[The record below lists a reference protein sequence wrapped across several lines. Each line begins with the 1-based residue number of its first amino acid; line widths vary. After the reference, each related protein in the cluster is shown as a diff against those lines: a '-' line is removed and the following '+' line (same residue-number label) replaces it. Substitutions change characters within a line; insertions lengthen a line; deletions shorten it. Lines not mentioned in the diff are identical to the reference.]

1 MYPKSGSNA
10 YMKYKALLLDVDGT
24 LVPIGPHTIPS
35 KKVVDA
41 LIEAKTKIA
50 ISLVSGRP
58 LRWLSET
65 FEVLGLTDPCIING
79 GTQIVNPKTH
89 QILWERIIENET
101 VKKVLQIADE
111 HNLSFQVTDEGI
123 EYQNPQQNNFKRV
136 TVIQLQYMATKEEA
150 EKYAELLAVF
160 PDVAVHKIFSWKLG
174 SYDLY
179 LTHRDATK
187 QHATQELARLLG
199 INTSEIIGVGDG
211 ENDIPLLRE
220 CGLKIAMGNAVEEL
234 KKMADYTASPLEKD
248 GVAEVV
254 EKFIL
259 Q

>member
-1 MYPKSGSNA
+1 
-10 YMKYKALLLDVDGT
+10 
-24 LVPIGPHTIPS
+24 
-35 KKVVDA
+35 
-41 LIEAKTKIA
+41 
-50 ISLVSGRP
+50 
-58 LRWLSET
+58 
-65 FEVLGLTDPCIING
+65 
-79 GTQIVNPKTH
+79 
-89 QILWERIIENET
+89 
-101 VKKVLQIADE
+101 
-111 HNLSFQVTDEGI
+111 
-123 EYQNPQQNNFKRV
+123 
-136 TVIQLQYMATKEEA
+136 
-150 EKYAELLAVF
+150 
-160 PDVAVHKIFSWKLG
+160 
-174 SYDLY
+174 LY